1 MPDLT
6 VGDIKD
12 QLRLSVE
19 GQNFGVNDNQ
29 PPTAGAC
36 ATYRREVN
44 LQYRFM
50 VYFQVLVGVL
60 GALALLLLGYAAY
73 QNLRTDGNGA
83 NATLAGAGA
92 LVTGAGALFLLR
104 LRKDSRDRYDAAT
117 QVAALCP

>member
-19 GQNFGVNDNQ
+19 GQNFGVNDNR

-60 GALALLLLGYAAY
+60 GALARCFSAMPPTKSSGP
-73 QNLRTDGNGA
+73 T
-83 NATLAGAGA
+83 ATAPTPPWPAGA